1 MEPKSYTPD
10 VFEYVYLARPDS
22 CIDGIS
28 VHRSRQNMGVK
39 LAKKMRE
46 VLTEKEIAEI
56 DVGT

>member
-1 MEPKSYTPD
+1 
-10 VFEYVYLARPDS
+10 
-22 CIDGIS
+22 